1 MSTNKETVVNVHTVK
16 TPDYCAMAQVT
27 ADKIV
32 G

>member
-1 MSTNKETVVNVHTVK
+1 MSTNKEIVVKVHTVK
-16 TPDYCAMAQVT
+16 TSDYCAMAQAT